1 MKKRFLSLFLSVL
14 MIFTIL
20 PNNVVMAFQNRAGNY
35 SKNYSL
41 TGNYANDIVSVAKAQ
56 IGKRQSYLGYSE
68 DWCADFVM
76 DCARLAKIPDNVIP
90 CNYSPGAY
98 VPSLYTYMVNNCGAT
113 KVSNPQAGDILFYY
127 CSACKGYKHV
137 AIAMDSTYSI
147 EGNYWINNISQVVKA
162 SSYWD
167 NCNHSTNNH
176 ISRVYLRPKYK
187 KSTPTPPSAPSSVN
201 VSTSHTAVGNT
212 ITASWSK
219 VSNAS
224 GYNAELICNSNSA
237 HNRSV
242 KVTGTSASFNLPV
255 EGNYTV
261 RVSAYN
267 SAGTSSATSSG
278 TVTAHSPSTV
288 TFVDY
293 DDTVLN
299 TQTVRYGE
307 TAVAPAAPSREG
319 YTFQGWDKGTQ
330 GITQNTTIKATYKIN
345 VYNVVFKDSDG
356 SVISSQRIEH
366 GSSAVAPTDPTP
378 ETGYVFVGWNYPDF
392 SCVKEN
398 MTITAVY
405 AWGND
410 DLPIVAEITRAAR
423 KADSSGYDVSVSTK
437 NFPSDVTKAKIIV
450 SLKTEEN
457 KMVASEM
464 KQIYLNESENP
475 THDLFVSYEGVA
487 TIAEVE
493 VVGIVD
499 DDKTGVPLSAHD
511 TMEVDLGLAWSNW
524 SDTEPKNPNG
534 DLLIEDRTE
543 YRYSDKEIKT
553 SNTSAMA
560 GYTLYNT
567 TSEWGGWSG
576 WSRNAV
582 GASNTRQVNT
592 RTIPATYQ
600 KRWTYCRW
608 VNSTGNMSSYAGVYS
623 NYQNID
629 LDYRLSAKGTVDGH
643 TRYGSYSGNYGSYLA
658 NWWWHEGSYNKQ
670 TAAAYTE
677 YQYRDLNYTY
687 HFYKWGNWSDWSP
700 NEIAANDNRQVE
712 TRTVYRYKSKAI
724 KTPVY
729 NYKRYKYSNPA
740 TNTEIYTYD
749 TTYPDSMGYI
759 GEWEYTESESE
770 LTVVSTVDYDVKL
783 YNGYKGDS
791 WYSADVNE
799 QGDRKVYITY
809 KTLEDTSGEEYT
821 ISGAIAQSGDEVDGK
836 QATLLVYKGKNT
848 DPTATQIEAI
858 AQTTLNADGEYTF
871 NFKTKE
877 VPTADTGDF
886 ILMLGVEGAT
896 RPVYIDTIEAPK
908 PEYKVVFVDGDT
920 VLSEQTVKE
929 GDSAKAPENLAKEGY
944 TFVGWDTG
952 LSNVHD
958 DLTITANY
966 MQNQYSVIFVDW
978 NNNDIAV
985 KTFGHGDVIQAPEPA
1000 EIEGHHF
1007 VKWKDI
1013 IDGQTVVT
1021 ENMVIMADYE
1031 PSQYTVKFMN
1041 WDNTVIKEE
1050 TITYGE
1056 TVDIPDEIPEKDGLI
1071 FAGWSNSIGLFSV
1084 SEDLTVYP
1092 LFEYPE
1098 NTDIPSASVSSGE
1111 VTAGQE
1117 IILSCP
1123 SDNAKIYYSLVQGID
1138 DGEENNFDADSLEY
1152 QEYTEPIVINEDSTL
1167 VFYAAEDEKNKSS
1180 YVIETYTVSN
1190 IVSTNTVVKHTTS
1203 GIKFQVTCD
1212 SDVKNAV
1219 IIVAVYDADGKL
1231 LSLDTQEFDGVN
1243 EYILSVDKSGDE
1255 KYAKIMVWNSSNKM
1269 KPLGEAE
1276 EVSLDE

>member
-1 MKKRFLSLFLSVL
+1 MKKRFLSLFLGML

-20 PNNVVMAFQNRAGNY
+20 PNNVVIAAPSASELATKIENLKKTNGFKPGDYNNGNISNASTCMGFAVMVSQKLFNDDCRNWGVHGDVNKLCVGDHIRYRGNTWDHSITVTNIDGNTVYYVDANGSAGTNRVGWTKTTKSDIYNKINRRPLWDGN
-35 SKNYSL
+35 
-41 TGNYANDIVSVAKAQ
+41 TRRG
-56 IGKRQSYLGYSE
+56 GYGYIQHKS
-68 DWCADFVM
+68 DNNVTT
-76 DCARLAKIPDNVIP
+76 LNVI
-90 CNYSPGAY
+90 
-98 VPSLYTYMVNNCGAT
+98 T
-113 KVSNPQAGDILFYY
+113 K
-127 CSACKGYKHV
+127 
-137 AIAMDSTYSI
+137 
-147 EGNYWINNISQVVKA
+147 
-162 SSYWD
+162 
-167 NCNHSTNNH
+167 
-176 ISRVYLRPKYK
+176 
-187 KSTPTPPSAPSSVN
+187 PSAPGSVN
-201 VSTSHTAVGNT
+201 LSASHTAVGNT

-224 GYNAELICNSNSA
+224 GYNVDLICNSNSSY
-237 HNRSV
+237 NRST
-242 KVTGTSASFNLPV
+242 KVTGTSASFNLT
-255 EGNYTV
+255 GAGDYTV
-261 RVSAYN
+261 KVSAYN
-267 SAGTSSATSSG
+267 SAGTSSAKSSG

-299 TQTVRYGE
+299 TQTVKYGE

-319 YTFQGWDKGTQ
+319 YTFQGWDKGIQ

-356 SVISSQRIEH
+356 SVISTQRVEH
-366 GSSAVAPTDPTP
+366 GNPAEAPADPTP

-410 DLPIVAEITRAAR
+410 NLPIVAEITKAVR
-423 KADSSGYDVSVSTK
+423 KADSAGYDISVSTK
-437 NFPSDVTKAKIIV
+437 NFPSDITKAKIIV

-475 THDLFVSYEGVA
+475 THDLFISYEGVA
-487 TIAEVE
+487 TTAEVE

-499 DDKTGVPLSAHD
+499 DDKTGVPMSAHD

-524 SDTEPKNPNG
+524 SETEPQNPNG
-534 DLLIEDRTE
+534 DLLIEERTE

-553 SNTSAMA
+553 SNTSVMA

-567 TSEWGGWSG
+567 TSEWGGWSS

-582 GASNTRQVNT
+582 GASATRQVNT
-592 RTIPATYQ
+592 RNIAATYQ
-600 KRWTYCRW
+600 KRYTYDRYI
-608 VNSTGNMSSYAGVYS
+608 NSAGTMSTPYSGVYPT
-623 NYQNID
+623 YQKID
-629 LDYRLSAKGTVDGH
+629 LSYRLNNLGNYNGNGN
-643 TRYGSYSGNYGSYLA
+643 RYGSYTYNGNSYLA
-658 NWWWHEGSYNKQ
+658 NWWWHESSYNKQ

-687 HFYKWGNWSDWSP
+687 HFYKWGNWSDWTPEEVTS
-700 NEIAANDNRQVE
+700 NDNRQVE
-712 TRTVYRYKSKAI
+712 TRTAYRYKSKAI

-729 NYKRYKYSNPA
+729 NYKRYKYINPA
-740 TNTEIYTYD
+740 NNTEIYTYD
-749 TTYPDSMGYI
+749 TTYPDSMGYE

-799 QGDRKVYITY
+799 QGDRNVYITY

-821 ISGAIAQSGDEVDGK
+821 ISGVIAQSGDEVDGK

-858 AQTTLNADGEYTF
+858 AQTTLNVNGEYTF
-871 NFKTKE
+871 TFKTKE
-877 VPTADTGDF
+877 IPTADTGDF
-886 ILMLGVEGAT
+886 ILMLGIEGAT
-896 RPVYIDTIEAPK
+896 KPVYIDTIEAPK

-929 GDSAKAPENLAKEGY
+929 GDSAKAPENLYKEGY

-978 NNNDIAV
+978 NNNDIAI
-985 KTFGHGDVIQAPEPA
+985 KMFGHGDVIQAPEPA

-1007 VKWKDI
+1007 VEWKDI

-1021 ENMVIMADYE
+1021 ENMVVMADYE

-1041 WDNTVIKEE
+1041 LDNTVIKEE

-1056 TVDIPDEIPEKDGLI
+1056 TVEIPEEIPEKEGMI
-1071 FAGWSNSIGLFSV
+1071 FTGWSNSIGLFSV
-1084 SEDLTVYP
+1084 SEDLTLYP

-1111 VTAGQE
+1111 VNIGQE
-1117 IILSCP
+1117 IILNCP

-1138 DGEENNFDADSLEY
+1138 NDEEGNLDADSLEY
-1152 QEYTEPIVINEDSTL
+1152 QEYTEPIIINEDSTL
-1167 VFYAAEDEKNKSS
+1167 VFYAAEDGKNKSS
-1180 YVIETYTVSN
+1180 YVIETYTVSRD
-1190 IVSTNTVVKHTTS
+1190 VATNTVVKYTTS
-1203 GIKFQVTCD
+1203 GIKFYVTCD
-1212 SDVKNAV
+1212 SDVDNAV
-1219 IIVAVYDADGKL
+1219 MIAAVYDINGKL
-1231 LSLDTQEFDGVN
+1231 LSLDTQECDGVN

-1255 KYAKIMVWNSSNKM
+1255 VYAKIMIWNSLNKM
-1269 KPLGEAE
+1269 KPIGDAE
-1276 EVSLDE
+1276 EISLDE

>member
-1 MKKRFLSLFLSVL
+1 MKKLLSNILI
-14 MIFTIL
+14 MTIL
-20 PNNVVMAFQNRAGNY
+20 LGTISNLFTVTAFAASTVEIKYDKQVVDTFKGVPAKYVTYSSNTGTYCCASYVSQFYEAVYGVRVWNINIVNGKPSVAKSGHSVYLKAVSTPKAGDMMQT
-35 SKNYSL
+35 KNYS
-41 TGNYANDIVSVAKAQ
+41 
-56 IGKRQSYLGYSE
+56 
-68 DWCADFVM
+68 
-76 DCARLAKIPDNVIP
+76 
-90 CNYSPGAY
+90 
-98 VPSLYTYMVNNCGAT
+98 
-113 KVSNPQAGDILFYY
+113 
-127 CSACKGYKHV
+127 HV
-137 AIAMDSTYSI
+137 AIVKEVSNNKAKLI
-147 EGNYWINNISQVVKA
+147 EQNW
-162 SSYWD
+162 
-167 NCNHSTNNH
+167 
-176 ISRVYLRPKYK
+176 KYRYNGK
-187 KSTPTPPSAPSSVN
+187 LYTTVNRELGFNDAYYYRLVIDGIEKTVEPAKITKPSTPTNVNLSA
-201 VSTSHTAVGNT
+201 SHTAVGNT
-212 ITASWSK
+212 ITATWNK

-224 GYNAELICNSNSA
+224 GYNVDFICQSNSG
-237 HNRSV
+237 HNRSI
-242 KVTGTSASFNLPV
+242 KVTETSASFNLPV
-255 EGNYTV
+255 EGNYNV

-267 SAGTSSATSSG
+267 SAGTSSAASSG

-293 DDTVLN
+293 DDTVIN
-299 TQTVRYGE
+299 TQSVRYGE
-307 TAVAPAAPSREG
+307 VAVAPTAPSREG
-319 YTFQGWDKGTQ
+319 YTFQGWDKGVQ
-330 GITQNTTIKATYKIN
+330 NITQNTIIKATYKIN

-356 SVISSQRIEH
+356 SEISSQRVEY
-366 GSSAVAPTDPTP
+366 GSAAQAPTDPTP

-410 DLPIVAEITRAAR
+410 DLPIVAEITKAAR
-423 KADSSGYDVSVSTK
+423 KADSSGYDISVSTK
-437 NFPSDVTKAKIIV
+437 NFPSDITKAKIIV

-475 THDLFVSYEGVA
+475 THDLFISYEGVA
-487 TIAEVE
+487 TTAEVE

-499 DDKTGVPLSAHD
+499 DDKTGVPMSAHD

-524 SDTEPKNPNG
+524 SEIEPKNPNG
-534 DLLIEDRTE
+534 DLLIEERTE
-543 YRYSDKEIKT
+543 YRYSDKEFKT

-582 GASNTRQVNT
+582 GTSNTRQVNT
-592 RTIPATYQ
+592 RTIPAKTQ

-608 VNSTGNMSSYAGVYS
+608 VNNAGNMSSYAGAYP
-623 NYQNID
+623 NFQNID
-629 LDYRLSAKGTVDGH
+629 LDYRLSAKGSADGH
-643 TRYGSYSGNYGSYLA
+643 TRYGSYSGPYGNYLA

-670 TAAAYTE
+670 ISAAYTE
-677 YQYRDLNYTY
+677 YQYRDLYYTY

-700 NEIAANDNRQVE
+700 EEATATDNRQVE
-712 TRTVYRYKSKAI
+712 TRTAYRYKSKGI

-729 NYKRYKYSNPA
+729 NYKRYKYINPS

-749 TTYPDSMGYI
+749 TTYPDSMGYE

-799 QGDRKVYITY
+799 QGDKKTYITY
-809 KTLEDTSGEEYT
+809 KTLEDTMGDEYT
-821 ISGAIAQSGDEVDGK
+821 ISGAIAQIGDEVDGK
-836 QATLLVYKGKNT
+836 QATLLVYKGRNT

-871 NFKTKE
+871 TFKTKE
-877 VPTADTGDF
+877 IPTADTGDF

-896 RPVYIDTIEAPK
+896 KPVYIDTIEAPK
-908 PEYKVVFVDGDT
+908 PEYKVVFVDDDT

-929 GDSAKAPENLAKEGY
+929 GDSAIPPENLDKEGY

-966 MQNQYSVIFVDW
+966 KQNQYSVIFVDW
-978 NNNDIAV
+978 NNNDIAI
-985 KTFGHGDVIQAPEPA
+985 KTFGHGNVIQAPEPA

-1007 VKWKDI
+1007 VEWKDI
-1013 IDGQTVVT
+1013 IDGQTIVT

-1031 PSQYTVKFMN
+1031 ISQYKVTFMN

-1056 TVDIPDEIPEKDGLI
+1056 SAEIPDVIPEKEGLT
-1071 FAGWSNSIGLFSV
+1071 FAGWSNSYGLFSV

-1092 LFEYPE
+1092 MFEYPE
-1098 NTDIPSASVSSGE
+1098 NTDTPSASISSGE
-1111 VTAGQE
+1111 VTNGQSVA
-1117 IILSCP
+1117 LTCP
-1123 SDNAKIYYSLVQGID
+1123 SDSAKIYYSIASGVD
-1138 DGEENNFDADSLEY
+1138 NSEEASLDADCLEY
-1152 QEYTEPIVINEDSTL
+1152 HEYTEPIVINDDSTL
-1167 VFYAAEDEKNKSS
+1167 VFYAVEDEKNKSS
-1180 YVIETYTVSN
+1180 YVIETYTVSRN
-1190 IVSTNTVVKHTTS
+1190 ISTNTVVKYTTS

-1212 SDVKNAV
+1212 SDVENAV
-1219 IIVAVYDADGKL
+1219 IMAAVYGENGKL
-1231 LSLDTQEFDGVN
+1231 LSLDTQECDGVN

-1255 KYAKIMVWNSSNKM
+1255 QCAKIMVWNSLNKM
-1269 KPLGEAE
+1269 KPIGVAE
-1276 EVSLDE
+1276 QVSLVE

>member
-1 MKKRFLSLFLSVL
+1 MKKRFLSLFLSML
-14 MIFTIL
+14 MIFAVL
-20 PNNVVMAFQNRAGNY
+20 PNNVAMAAPSASELSTKIENLKKTNGFKPGDYNNGNISNASTCMGFAVMVSRKLFNDDCRNWGVHGDVNKLCVGDHIRYRGNTWDHSITVTNIDGNTVYYIDANGSAGTNRVGWTKTTKSDIYNKINRRPLWDGN
-35 SKNYSL
+35 
-41 TGNYANDIVSVAKAQ
+41 TRRG
-56 IGKRQSYLGYSE
+56 GYGYIQHKS
-68 DWCADFVM
+68 DNNV
-76 DCARLAKIPDNVIP
+76 RTLNVITP
-90 CNYSPGAY
+90 P
-98 VPSLYTYMVNNCGAT
+98 
-113 KVSNPQAGDILFYY
+113 
-127 CSACKGYKHV
+127 
-137 AIAMDSTYSI
+137 
-147 EGNYWINNISQVVKA
+147 
-162 SSYWD
+162 
-167 NCNHSTNNH
+167 
-176 ISRVYLRPKYK
+176 
-187 KSTPTPPSAPSSVN
+187 STPTNVNLSS
-201 VSTSHTAVGNT
+201 SHTAVGNT
-212 ITASWSK
+212 ITASWNK

-224 GYNAELICNSNSA
+224 GYNVDFICHSNA
-237 HNRSV
+237 GHNRSV

-255 EGNYTV
+255 EGNYNV

-267 SAGTSSATSSG
+267 STGTSSAASSG

-293 DDTVLN
+293 DDTVIN
-299 TQTVRYGE
+299 TQSVRYGE
-307 TAVAPAAPSREG
+307 AAVAPTAPSREG
-319 YTFQGWDKGTQ
+319 YTFQGWDKGVQ
-330 GITQNTTIKATYKIN
+330 NITQNTTIKATYKIN

-356 SVISSQRIEH
+356 SEISSQRVEY
-366 GSSAVAPTDPTP
+366 GSAAQAPADPTP

-410 DLPIVAEITRAAR
+410 DLPIVAEITKAAR
-423 KADSSGYDVSVSTK
+423 KADSAGYDISVSTK
-437 NFPSDVTKAKIIV
+437 NFPSDITKAKIIV

-475 THDLFVSYEGVA
+475 THDLFISYEGVA
-487 TIAEVE
+487 TTAEVE

-524 SDTEPKNPNG
+524 SDIEPKNPNG
-534 DLLIEDRTE
+534 DLLIENRTE
-543 YRYSDKEIKT
+543 YRYSDKEFKT

-582 GASNTRQVNT
+582 GTSNTRQVNT
-592 RTIPATYQ
+592 RTIPAKTQ

-608 VNSTGNMSSYAGVYS
+608 VNNAGNMSSYAGAYP
-623 NYQNID
+623 NFQNID
-629 LDYRLSAKGTVDGH
+629 LDYRLSAKGSADGH
-643 TRYGSYSGNYGSYLA
+643 TRYGSYSGPYGNYLA

-670 TAAAYTE
+670 ISAAYTE
-677 YQYRDLNYTY
+677 YQYRDLYYTY

-700 NEIAANDNRQVE
+700 EEATATDNRQVE
-712 TRTVYRYKSKAI
+712 TRTAYRYKSKGI

-729 NYKRYKYSNPA
+729 NYKRYKYINPA

-749 TTYPDSMGYI
+749 TTYPDSMGYD

-799 QGDRKVYITY
+799 QGDKKTYITY
-809 KTLEDTSGEEYT
+809 KTLEDTTGDEYT

-836 QATLLVYKGKNT
+836 QATLLVYKGRNT

-871 NFKTKE
+871 TFKTKE
-877 VPTADTGDF
+877 IPTADTGDF

-896 RPVYIDTIEAPK
+896 KPVYIDTIEAPK

-929 GDSAKAPENLAKEGY
+929 GDSAIPPENLDKEGY

-966 MQNQYSVIFVDW
+966 KQNQYSVIFVDW
-978 NNNDIAV
+978 NNNDIAI

-1007 VKWKDI
+1007 VEWKDI

-1031 PSQYTVKFMN
+1031 VSQYKVTFMN

-1056 TVDIPDEIPEKDGLI
+1056 TAEIPDVIPEKAGLL

-1092 LFEYPE
+1092 MFEYPE
-1098 NTDIPSASVSSGE
+1098 NTDTPSASISSGE
-1111 VTAGQE
+1111 VTNGQSVA
-1117 IILSCP
+1117 LTCP
-1123 SDNAKIYYSLVQGID
+1123 SDSAKIYYSIVSGVD
-1138 DGEENNFDADSLEY
+1138 NSEEASLDADSLEY
-1152 QEYTEPIVINEDSTL
+1152 QEYTEPIVINDDSTL
-1167 VFYAAEDEKNKSS
+1167 VFYAVEDEKNKSS
-1180 YVIETYTVSN
+1180 YVIETYTVSRN
-1190 IVSTNTVVKHTTS
+1190 ISTNTVVKYTTS
-1203 GIKFQVTCD
+1203 GIKFQITCD
-1212 SDVKNAV
+1212 SDVENAV
-1219 IIVAVYDADGKL
+1219 IMAAVYDENGKL
-1231 LSLDTQEFDGVN
+1231 LSLDTQECDGVN

-1255 KYAKIMVWNSSNKM
+1255 QYAKIMVWNSLNKM
-1269 KPLGEAE
+1269 KPLGTAE
-1276 EVSLDE
+1276 QVSLAE

>member
-1 MKKRFLSLFLSVL
+1 MLFTL
-14 MIFTIL
+14 L
-20 PNNVVMAFQNRAGNY
+20 PNIFISTVFASSTIEIKYNGQVVDTFKGVQAKYVTYSSNTGAYCCASYVSQFYAAVYGTQVWNINIINGKPNVAKKGHNVYLKQVSKPKPGDMMQT
-35 SKNYSL
+35 KNYS
-41 TGNYANDIVSVAKAQ
+41 
-56 IGKRQSYLGYSE
+56 
-68 DWCADFVM
+68 
-76 DCARLAKIPDNVIP
+76 
-90 CNYSPGAY
+90 
-98 VPSLYTYMVNNCGAT
+98 
-113 KVSNPQAGDILFYY
+113 
-127 CSACKGYKHV
+127 HV
-137 AIAMDSTYSI
+137 AIVKEVSGNKAILI
-147 EGNYWINNISQVVKA
+147 EQNWKYWYGGKLYTTINRELGFNDAYYYRLVIDGVEKTAEATKIS
-162 SSYWD
+162 
-167 NCNHSTNNH
+167 
-176 ISRVYLRPKYK
+176 
-187 KSTPTPPSAPSSVN
+187 PPSAPSNVN
-201 VSTSHTAVGNT
+201 LSASHTAVGNT
-212 ITASWSK
+212 VTASWNK

-224 GYNAELICNSNSA
+224 GYNAELICHSNSA
-237 HNRSV
+237 YNRSV
-242 KVTGTSASFNLPV
+242 KVTGTNASFNLPV

-261 RVSAYN
+261 KVSAYN
-267 SAGTSSATSSG
+267 SAGTSSATTSG
-278 TVTAHSPSTV
+278 TVTAHAPLTV

-293 DDTVLN
+293 DDTVIS
-299 TQTVRYGE
+299 TQSVKYGE
-307 TAVAPAAPSREG
+307 SAVAPAAPSREG
-319 YTFQGWDKGTQ
+319 YTFQGWDKGIN

-356 SVISSQRIEH
+356 SVLNSQKVEH
-366 GSSAVAPTDPTP
+366 GNAATAPDTPTP

-410 DLPIVAEITRAAR
+410 DLPIVAEITSAVR
-423 KADSSGYDVSVSTK
+423 KVDSAGYDITVSTK

-464 KQIYLNESENP
+464 KQIYLNETENT
-475 THDLFVSYEGVA
+475 THNLFISYEGVA
-487 TIAEVE
+487 TTAEVE

-499 DDKTGVPLSAHD
+499 DDKTGVPFSVHD
-511 TMEVDLGLAWSNW
+511 TIDVDLGLAWSNW
-524 SDTEPKNPNG
+524 SETEPKNPNG
-534 DLLIEDRTE
+534 DLLIEERTE
-543 YRYSDKEIKT
+543 YRYSDKEFKT
-553 SNTSAMA
+553 SNSSAMA

-592 RTIPATYQ
+592 RNISAKTQ

-608 VNSTGNMSSYAGVYS
+608 VNSAGNMSSYAGVYP
-623 NYQNID
+623 NFQNID
-629 LDYRLSAKGTVDGH
+629 LDYRLSSKGTVDGH

-670 TAAAYTE
+670 ISAAYTE
-677 YQYRDLNYTY
+677 YQYRDLYYTY
-687 HFYKWGNWSDWSP
+687 HFYKWGNWSDWTP
-700 NEIAANDNRQVE
+700 EEIASTDNRQVE
-712 TRTVYRYKSKAI
+712 TRTAYRYKSKGI

-729 NYKRYKYSNPA
+729 NYKRYKYINPA
-740 TNTEIYTYD
+740 NNMEIYTYD
-749 TTYPDSMGYI
+749 TTYPGSMGYE

-799 QGDRKVYITY
+799 QGDINTYITY

-821 ISGAIAQSGDEVDGK
+821 ISGAIAQGGAETDGK

-871 NFKTKE
+871 TFKTKE
-877 VPTADTGDF
+877 VPTAETGDF

-896 RPVYIDTIEAPK
+896 KPVYIDTIEAPK
-908 PEYKVVFVDGDT
+908 PEYKVIFVDGDT

-929 GDSAKAPENLAKEGY
+929 GESAKAPENLSKEGY

-966 MQNQYSVIFVDW
+966 IQNQYSVIFVDW
-978 NNNDIAV
+978 NNNDIAI
-985 KTFGHGDVIQAPEPA
+985 KTFGHGDVIQTPEPP
-1000 EIEGHHF
+1000 EIDGHHF
-1007 VKWKDI
+1007 VEWKDTV
-1013 IDGQTVVT
+1013 DGQTVVT
-1021 ENMVIMADYE
+1021 DNMIVMADYE
-1031 PSQYTVKFMN
+1031 VSQYNVTFMN

-1056 TVDIPDEIPEKDGLI
+1056 TVEIPDAIPEKEGLV
-1071 FAGWSNSIGLFSV
+1071 FAGWSNSAGLFSV
-1084 SEDLTVYP
+1084 SEDLTLYP
-1092 LFEYPE
+1092 MFEYPE
-1098 NTDIPSASVSSGE
+1098 TTEIPSASVTGGDISKGQE
-1111 VTAGQE
+1111 VT
-1117 IILSCP
+1117 LSCP
-1123 SDNAKIYYSLVQGID
+1123 SDNAKIYYSLIQGVENE
-1138 DGEENNFDADSLEY
+1138 EENNLDADSLEY
-1152 QEYTEPIVINEDSTL
+1152 TEYTEPIIINEDSTL
-1167 VFYAAEDEKNKSS
+1167 VFYAVEDEKNKSA
-1180 YVIETYTVSN
+1180 YVIEAYTVSN
-1190 IVSTNTVVKHTTS
+1190 SVSTNTVVKHTTN

-1219 IIVAVYDADGKL
+1219 IMTAIYDTNGKL
-1231 LSLDTQEFDGVN
+1231 LSLDTQECDGVN
-1243 EYILSVDKSGDE
+1243 EYILSSNKSGDE
-1255 KYAKIMVWNSSNKM
+1255 KYAKIMVWNSLNKM

-1276 EVSLDE
+1276 TVPLE